1 MFQNRQSCHN
11 IVCGFRANYGG
22 TAKDLS
28 KDKEPLRK
36 RGNLQ
41 TWVVGR
47 SQEASGYQDPQWHPC
62 FLNVLPSKKSPFL
75 LSTVYIL
82 KDGKMVMDN

>member
-1 MFQNRQSCHN
+1 MFQNHQSCHH
-11 IVCGFRANYGG
+11 IVCGCRANYGG

-41 TWVVGR
+41 WWVVGR

-62 FLNVLPSKKSPFL
+62 FLNVLPPKNL
-75 LSTVYIL
+75 LSSVQLYIL
-82 KDGKMVMDN
+82 KGEKLVMDN